1 MAKLEDRLAELAKR
15 REEEEADDAFEAA
28 AGGEVLDSATREAL
42 DLAHRVVK
50 KFPELSG
57 KYKTYAGAAVVVSSV
72 ATVLAGIAIA
82 RRMRR
87 GQTPER
93 ILAELTP
100 EEIERAATVP
110 QRQQRWMRM
119 LRRVARRRT
128 ETPAEGAPSGESG

>member
-15 REEEEADDAFEAA
+15 REEEQADDAWEAT

-42 DLAHRVVK
+42 DLAHRAVK
-50 KFPELSG
+50 KFPELAG

-87 GQTPER
+87 GQSPER
-93 ILAELTP
+93 ILEELTP

-128 ETPAEGAPSGESG
+128 ETPSEGASSGNDD

>member
-15 REEEEADDAFEAA
+15 REEEEPDDAWEAA

-93 ILAELTP
+93 ILEELTP

-128 ETPAEGAPSGESG
+128 ETPAEGAPSADAG

>member
-28 AGGEVLDSATREAL
+28 AAGEVLDSATREAL
-42 DLAHRVVK
+42 DLAHRVVR

-128 ETPAEGAPSGESG
+128 ETPPEGAPSGESG